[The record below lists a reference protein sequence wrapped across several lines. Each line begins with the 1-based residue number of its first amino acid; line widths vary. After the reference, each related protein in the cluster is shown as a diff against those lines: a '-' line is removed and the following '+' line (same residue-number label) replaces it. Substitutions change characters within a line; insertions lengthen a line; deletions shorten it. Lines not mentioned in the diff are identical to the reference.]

1 MKKIC
6 TLAALSATVFFLV
19 NCSNKTGK
27 AISGKPAKAR
37 SHFNDTTVYTP
48 AQLNEGMALY
58 KASCAECHRLHA
70 ASEFNANDWDG
81 ILVGMLPRT
90 HLSES
95 KGLTVRAYLLANA
108 KKD

>member
-6 TLAALSATVFFLV
+6 TLAALSVTVFFLV

-27 AISGKPAKAR
+27 AISGKPAKAH

-48 AQLNEGMALY
+48 VQLNEGMALY